1 MVNCILIT
9 VRTSSTRL
17 PKKAILDI
25 NGKPAIQYLIE
36 NIKKSKS
43 ADKIILCTSEEPD
56 DDILCQIA
64 TDCGIEYYR
73 GSLKDKLVRWMDACK
88 NYDIDFF
95 VNVDGDDLFFDYNL
109 ADLVIEQYK
118 EYPCDFIDVNG
129 LYNDVYGVSTKAL
142 KKVCDIKDT
151 DDTEYI
157 RLYFTETNLFDVKKI
172 NNIPKKYI
180 KGKVRMTLDYKEDFE
195 FFKKVIE
202 GVLPDELTLDN
213 INNFLY
219 NNPSIANI
227 NYFLDEKWKSNQEKI
242 KNFKV
247 KQHD

>member
-1 MVNCILIT
+1 MVNSILIT

-17 PKKAILDI
+17 PRKAILDI
-25 NGKPAIQYLIE
+25 NGKPTIQYLIE
-36 NIKKSKS
+36 NIKKSKL

-64 TDCGIEYYR
+64 TDCGIDYYR
-73 GSLKDKLVRWMDACK
+73 GSLKDKLVRWMKACEEY
-88 NYDIDFF
+88 NIDFF

-109 ADLVIEQYK
+109 ADLVIEQYN
-118 EYPCDFIDVNG
+118 ERPCDFIDVNG

-172 NNIPKKYI
+172 NNIPEKYI
-180 KGKVRMTLDYKEDFE
+180 KRKVRMTLDYKEDFQ
-195 FFKKVIE
+195 FFKTVIE
-202 GVLPDELTLDN
+202 GVLPNELTLDN

-227 NYFLDEKWKSNQEKI
+227 NYFLDEEWKSNQEKI

>member
-1 MVNCILIT
+1 MVNSILIT

-17 PKKAILDI
+17 PRKAILDI
-25 NGKPAIQYLIE
+25 NGKPTIQYLIE
-36 NIKKSKS
+36 NIKKSRL

-64 TDCGIEYYR
+64 TDCGIDYYR
-73 GSLKDKLVRWMDACK
+73 GSLKDKLVRWMETCK
-88 NYDIDFF
+88 EYNIDFF

-109 ADLVIEQYK
+109 ADLVIKQYNEQ
-118 EYPCDFIDVNG
+118 PCDFIDGNG
-129 LYNDVYGVSTKAL
+129 LYNDVYGVSLEAL

-172 NNIPKKYI
+172 NNIPEKYI
-180 KGKVRMTLDYKEDFE
+180 KRKVRMTLDYKEDFE
-195 FFKKVIE
+195 FFKTVIE
-202 GVLPDELTLDN
+202 GVLPNELTLDN

-227 NYFLDEKWKSNQEKI
+227 NYFLDEEWKSNQEKI

>member
-1 MVNCILIT
+1 MVNSILIT

-17 PKKAILDI
+17 PRKAILDI
-25 NGKPAIQYLIE
+25 NGKPTIQYLIE
-36 NIKKSKS
+36 NIKKSRL

-64 TDCGIEYYR
+64 TDCGIDYYR
-73 GSLKDKLVRWMDACK
+73 GSLKDKLVRWMETCEEY
-88 NYDIDFF
+88 NIDFF

-109 ADLVIEQYK
+109 ADLVIEQYN
-118 EYPCDFIDVNG
+118 EDPCDFIDGNG
-129 LYNDVYGVSTKAL
+129 LYNDVYGVNTKAL

-172 NNIPKKYI
+172 NNIPEKYI
-180 KGKVRMTLDYKEDFE
+180 KRKVRMTLDYKEDFQ
-195 FFKKVIE
+195 FFKTVIE
-202 GVLPDELTLDN
+202 GVLPNELTLDN

-227 NYFLDEKWKSNQEKI
+227 NYFLDEEWKSNQEKI

>member
-1 MVNCILIT
+1 MVNSILIT

-17 PKKAILDI
+17 PRKAILDI
-25 NGKPAIQYLIE
+25 NGKPTIQYLIE
-36 NIKKSKS
+36 NIKKSRL

-64 TDCGIEYYR
+64 TDCGIDYYR
-73 GSLKDKLVRWMDACK
+73 GSLKDKLVRWMETCK
-88 NYDIDFF
+88 EYNIDFF

-109 ADLVIEQYK
+109 SDLVIEQYNK
-118 EYPCDFIDVNG
+118 HPCDFIDCNG

-172 NNIPKKYI
+172 NNIPEKYI
-180 KGKVRMTLDYKEDFE
+180 KRKVRMTLDYKEDFE
-195 FFKKVIE
+195 FFKTVIE
-202 GVLPDELTLDN
+202 GVLPNELTLDN

-227 NYFLDEKWKSNQEKI
+227 NYFLDEEWKSNQEKI

>member
-1 MVNCILIT
+1 MVNSILIT

-17 PKKAILDI
+17 PRKAILDI
-25 NGKPAIQYLIE
+25 NGKPTIQYLIE
-36 NIKKSKS
+36 NIKKSRL
-43 ADKIILCTSEEPD
+43 ADKVILCTSEEPD

-64 TDCGIEYYR
+64 TDCGIDYYR
-73 GSLKDKLVRWMDACK
+73 GSLKDKLVRWMETCEEY
-88 NYDIDFF
+88 NIDFF

-109 ADLVIEQYK
+109 ADLVIEQHN
-118 EYPCDFIDVNG
+118 EHPCDFIDGNG

-172 NNIPKKYI
+172 NNIPEKYI
-180 KGKVRMTLDYKEDFE
+180 KRKVRMTLDYKEDFE
-195 FFKKVIE
+195 FFKTVIE
-202 GVLPDELTLDN
+202 GVLPNELTLDN

-227 NYFLDEKWKSNQEKI
+227 NYFLDEEWKSNQEKI

>member
-1 MVNCILIT
+1 MVNSILIT

-17 PKKAILDI
+17 PRKAILDI
-25 NGKPAIQYLIE
+25 NGKPTIQYLIE
-36 NIKKSKS
+36 NIKKSKL

-64 TDCGIEYYR
+64 TDCGIDYYR
-73 GSLKDKLVRWMDACK
+73 GSLKDKLVRWMEACK
-88 NYDIDFF
+88 EYNIDFF

-109 ADLVIEQYK
+109 ADLVIEQYN
-118 EYPCDFIDVNG
+118 EHPCDFIDGNG
-129 LYNDVYGVSTKAL
+129 LYNDVYGVSIKAL

-172 NNIPKKYI
+172 NNIPEKYI
-180 KGKVRMTLDYKEDFE
+180 KRKVRMTLDYKEDFE
-195 FFKKVIE
+195 FFKTVIE
-202 GVLPDELTLDN
+202 GVLPNELTLDN

-227 NYFLDEKWKSNQEKI
+227 NYFLDEEWKSNQEKI

>member
-1 MVNCILIT
+1 MVNSILIT

-17 PKKAILDI
+17 PRKAILDI
-25 NGKPAIQYLIE
+25 NGKPTIQYLIE
-36 NIKKSKS
+36 NIKKSRL

-64 TDCGIEYYR
+64 TDCDIDYYR
-73 GSLKDKLVRWMDACK
+73 GSLKDKLVRWMEACEE
-88 NYDIDFF
+88 YDIDFF

-109 ADLVIEQYK
+109 ADLVIEQYN
-118 EYPCDFIDVNG
+118 EYPCDFIDGNG
-129 LYNDVYGVSTKAL
+129 LYNDVYGVSLNAL

-172 NNIPKKYI
+172 NNIPEKYI
-180 KGKVRMTLDYKEDFE
+180 KRKVRMTLDYKEDFE
-195 FFKKVIE
+195 FFKTVIE
-202 GVLPDELTLDN
+202 GVLPNELTLDN

-227 NYFLDEKWKSNQEKI
+227 NYFLDEEWKSNQEKI

>member
-1 MVNCILIT
+1 MVNSILIT

-17 PKKAILDI
+17 PRKAILDI
-25 NGKPAIQYLIE
+25 NGKPTIQYLIE
-36 NIKKSKS
+36 NIKKSRL
-43 ADKIILCTSEEPD
+43 ADKVILCTSEEPD

-64 TDCGIEYYR
+64 TDCGIDYYR
-73 GSLKDKLVRWMDACK
+73 GSLKDKLVRWMETCK
-88 NYDIDFF
+88 EYNIDFF

-109 ADLVIEQYK
+109 ADLVIEQYN
-118 EYPCDFIDVNG
+118 EYPCDFIDGNG
-129 LYNDVYGVSTKAL
+129 LYNDVYGVRTKAL

-151 DDTEYI
+151 NDTEYI

-172 NNIPKKYI
+172 NNIPEKYI
-180 KGKVRMTLDYKEDFE
+180 KRKVRMTLDYKEDFE
-195 FFKKVIE
+195 FFKTVIE
-202 GVLPDELTLDN
+202 GVLPNELTLDN

-227 NYFLDEKWKSNQEKI
+227 NYFLDEEWKSNQKKI

-247 KQHD
+247 K

>member
-1 MVNCILIT
+1 MVNSILIT

-17 PKKAILDI
+17 PRKAILDI
-25 NGKPAIQYLIE
+25 NGKPTIQYLIE
-36 NIKKSKS
+36 NIKKSRL

-64 TDCGIEYYR
+64 TDCGIDYYR
-73 GSLKDKLVRWMDACK
+73 GSLKDKLVRWMETCK
-88 NYDIDFF
+88 GYNIDFF

-109 ADLVIEQYK
+109 ADLVIEQYNK
-118 EYPCDFIDVNG
+118 HPCDFKDGNG

-172 NNIPKKYI
+172 NNVPEKYI
-180 KGKVRMTLDYKEDFE
+180 KQKVRMTLDYKEDFE
-195 FFKKVIE
+195 FFKTVIE
-202 GVLPDELTLDN
+202 GVLPNELTLDN

-227 NYFLDEKWKSNQEKI
+227 NYFLDEEWKSNQEKI

>member
-1 MVNCILIT
+1 MVNSILIT

-17 PKKAILDI
+17 PRKAILDI
-25 NGKPAIQYLIE
+25 NGKPTIQYLIE
-36 NIKKSKS
+36 NIKKSRL

-64 TDCGIEYYR
+64 TDCGIDYYR
-73 GSLKDKLVRWMDACK
+73 GSLKDKLVRWMEACK
-88 NYDIDFF
+88 EYNIDFF

-109 ADLVIEQYK
+109 ADLVIEQYN
-118 EYPCDFIDVNG
+118 EHPCDFIDGNG
-129 LYNDVYGVSTKAL
+129 LYNDVYGVSIKAL

-172 NNIPKKYI
+172 NNIPEKYI
-180 KGKVRMTLDYKEDFE
+180 KRKVRMTLDYKEDFE
-195 FFKKVIE
+195 FFKTVIE
-202 GVLPDELTLDN
+202 GVLPNELTLDN

-227 NYFLDEKWKSNQEKI
+227 NYFLDEEWKSNQEKI

>member
-1 MVNCILIT
+1 MVNSILIT

-17 PKKAILDI
+17 PRKAILDI
-25 NGKPAIQYLIE
+25 NGKPTIQYLIE
-36 NIKKSKS
+36 NIKKSRL

-64 TDCGIEYYR
+64 TDCGIDYYK
-73 GSLKDKLVRWMDACK
+73 GSLKDKLVRWMEACEEY
-88 NYDIDFF
+88 NIDFF

-109 ADLVIEQYK
+109 ADLVIEQYN
-118 EYPCDFIDVNG
+118 EHPCDFIDGNG
-129 LYNDVYGVSTKAL
+129 LYNDVYGVSIKAL

-172 NNIPKKYI
+172 NNIPEKYI
-180 KGKVRMTLDYKEDFE
+180 KRKVRMTLDYKEDFE
-195 FFKKVIE
+195 FFKTVIE
-202 GVLPDELTLDN
+202 GVLPNELTLDN

-227 NYFLDEKWKSNQEKI
+227 NYFLDEEWKSNQEKI

>member
-1 MVNCILIT
+1 MVNSILIT

-17 PKKAILDI
+17 PRKAILDI
-25 NGKPAIQYLIE
+25 NGKPTIQYLIE
-36 NIKKSKS
+36 NIKKSKL
-43 ADKIILCTSEEPD
+43 ANKIILCTSKEPD

-64 TDCGIEYYR
+64 TDCGIDYYR
-73 GSLKDKLVRWMDACK
+73 GSLKDKLVRWMETCK
-88 NYDIDFF
+88 EYNIDFF

-109 ADLVIEQYK
+109 ADLVIEQYN
-118 EYPCDFIDVNG
+118 EYPCDFIDGNG
-129 LYNDVYGVSTKAL
+129 LYNDVYGVRTKAL

-151 DDTEYI
+151 NDTEYI

-172 NNIPKKYI
+172 NNIPEKYI
-180 KGKVRMTLDYKEDFE
+180 KRKVRMTLDYKEDFE
-195 FFKKVIE
+195 FFKTVIE
-202 GVLPDELTLDN
+202 GVLPNELTLDN

-227 NYFLDEKWKSNQEKI
+227 NYFLDEEWKSNQKKI

-247 KQHD
+247 K

>member
-1 MVNCILIT
+1 MVNSILIT

-17 PKKAILDI
+17 PRKAILDI
-25 NGKPAIQYLIE
+25 NGKPTIQYLIE
-36 NIKKSKS
+36 NIKKSKL
-43 ADKIILCTSEEPD
+43 ANKIILCTSKEPD

-64 TDCGIEYYR
+64 TDCGIDYYR
-73 GSLKDKLVRWMDACK
+73 GSLKDKLVRWMETCK
-88 NYDIDFF
+88 EYNIDFF

-109 ADLVIEQYK
+109 ADLVIEQYN
-118 EYPCDFIDVNG
+118 EYPCDFIDGNG
-129 LYNDVYGVSTKAL
+129 LYNDVYGVRTKAL

-151 DDTEYI
+151 NDTEYI

-172 NNIPKKYI
+172 NNIPEKYI
-180 KGKVRMTLDYKEDFE
+180 KRKVRMTLDYKEDFE
-195 FFKKVIE
+195 FFKTVIE
-202 GVLPDELTLDN
+202 GVLPNELTLDN

-227 NYFLDEKWKSNQEKI
+227 NYFLDEEWKSNQEKI